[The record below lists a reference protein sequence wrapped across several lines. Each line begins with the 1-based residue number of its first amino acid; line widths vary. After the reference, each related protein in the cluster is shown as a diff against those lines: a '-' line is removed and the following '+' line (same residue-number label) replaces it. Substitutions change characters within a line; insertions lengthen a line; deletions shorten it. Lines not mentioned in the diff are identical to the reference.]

1 MKNFILFSRIFAILT
16 VLLILSYVLV
26 ANTTPI
32 NISRT
37 YIGDNK
43 NVFTLGPKN
52 RVETTYGINKQLYD
66 LVYFNS
72 KMPFS
77 FDQARTKVTFKNPS
91 QQQKI
96 YLGYKDQVSWHYNTQ
111 VIDDP
116 LMDNLTWSKI
126 GSGPYL
132 YQKTSTYKS
141 INDFF
146 KSPPKQK
153 IIGITDFKDTDSFQS
168 KITIPNYQPSNT
180 NTQIDVPFRGKTTIY
195 VYLNNEPFNIDFTK
209 RDLNWYEDPDVTKI
223 TVYKGRDDVF
233 DATIDDDGNTS
244 SNLRAG
250 PPQSINIKNPGPG
263 LPENGVYKI
272 VIDNTGDSLITN
284 ITTKLHKI
292 AFAGPLY
299 VADNHEIYGD
309 IVKKTN
315 STLLTTNA
323 PRVSFKTD
331 HSQSKVVILDKQ
343 IIHIDSSGKEFIFP
357 NTKPTAAIAIP
368 QSDMILNGSGYFSLR
383 PDQFFAPTPY
393 NLLPINSAED
403 INQAEF
409 ILTNYKPPTHDS
421 GWLVAERDFN
431 LINPFINKRQLNWVL
446 ETPGLK
452 ENNRTVEYKKIQ
464 MTLSKKGWFKK

>member
-1 MKNFILFSRIFAILT
+1 MCST
-16 VLLILSYVLV
+16 LLS
-26 ANTTPI
+26 TT
-32 NISRT
+32 T
-37 YIGDNK
+37 
-43 NVFTLGPKN
+43 
-52 RVETTYGINKQLYD
+52 ET
-66 LVYFNS
+66 
-72 KMPFS
+72 
-77 FDQARTKVTFKNPS
+77 
-91 QQQKI
+91 
-96 YLGYKDQVSWHYNTQ
+96 
-111 VIDDP
+111 
-116 LMDNLTWSKI
+116 
-126 GSGPYL
+126 
-132 YQKTSTYKS
+132 
-141 INDFF
+141 
-146 KSPPKQK
+146 PP
-153 IIGITDFKDTDSFQS
+153 
-168 KITIPNYQPSNT
+168 
-180 NTQIDVPFRGKTTIY
+180 V
-195 VYLNNEPFNIDFTK
+195 
-209 RDLNWYEDPDVTKI
+209 
-223 TVYKGRDDVF
+223 
-233 DATIDDDGNTS
+233 
-244 SNLRAG
+244 
-250 PPQSINIKNPGPG
+250 
-263 LPENGVYKI
+263 NGVYKI
-272 VIDNTGDSLITN
+272 VVDNTGDSLITN

-421 GWLVAERDFN
+421 GWLVAELYFN